1 MVQDWGQL
9 DEASR
14 EKLVD
19 SLVGEGQYQKI
30 KAQAEAMVA
39 AAVKATPPDRT
50 VAGPGRG
57 LEERSSAASASPGR

>member
-19 SLVGEGQYQKI
+19 SLVGVGQYQKM
-30 KAQAEAMVA
+30 KVQAEQVVVVDREGHA
-39 AAVKATPPDRT
+39 AGSHRPD
-50 VAGPGRG
+50 PGG
-57 LEERSSAASASPGR
+57 DVEALLRSGASLGR

>member
-19 SLVGEGQYQKI
+19 SLVGVGQYQKL
-30 KAQAEAMVA
+30 KAQAERWWR
-39 AAVKATPPDRT
+39 PP
-50 VAGPGRG
+50 
-57 LEERSSAASASPGR
+57 